1 MHVWT
6 VNDAESMQ
14 RLLGLGVDG
23 IISDVPTTLCS
34 VLDAAG
40 AAWDGTLGS

>member
-1 MHVWT
+1 VWT
-6 VNDAESMQ
+6 VNDAGSME

-34 VLDAAG
+34 VIGSAG
-40 AAWDGTLGS
+40 VAWNET